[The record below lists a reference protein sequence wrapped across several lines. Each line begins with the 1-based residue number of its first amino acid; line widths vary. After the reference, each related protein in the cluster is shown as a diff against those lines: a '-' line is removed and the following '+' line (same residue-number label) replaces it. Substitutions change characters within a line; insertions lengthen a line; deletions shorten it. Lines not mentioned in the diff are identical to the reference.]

1 MHVVQAAYCK
11 SKPHTL
17 QCHCMDQG
25 YRVPGLRPA
34 WTTFVGGELSC
45 SNVLRPNLPH
55 LIFWATVIP
64 LKCYVSNDAPENG
77 GGALFKTIKC
87 HAYVINKTW
96 RRH

>member
-1 MHVVQAAYCK
+1 
-11 SKPHTL
+11 
-17 QCHCMDQG
+17 MDQG

-77 GGALFKTIKC
+77 GGGGGFFLKNDQMPRIRYKQDMAPALK
-87 HAYVINKTW
+87 
-96 RRH
+96 